1 MLLIVQK
8 IITLSLSTV
17 KLYTCQWPGVILQQF
32 SSIGVL
38 TVATGRFRLALVS
51 RPLSREHACS
61 KQFMWL
67 AV

>member
-17 KLYTCQWPGVILQQF
+17 KLYTCQWQGVILQQF
-32 SSIGVL
+32 SSIA
-38 TVATGRFRLALVS
+38 VATGRFRLALVS